1 MNKRHE
7 SIKFSFE
14 TEKDNSFSFFNVKI
28 CKEEGKFATNIF
40 RRVRLSGIY
49 TNFSSFVAFQ
59 HKFGLV
65 YTLLHRSLT
74 TVFGFSKFE
83 SEVRTLKKTLQKNAY
98 PTKFVDKCISKFI
111 NNIFFQ
117 KLVVSSVTKLELRIT
132 LPF

>member
-1 MNKRHE
+1 MNKRHD

-14 TEKDNSFSFFNVKI
+14 TEKDNSFSFFDVKI
-28 CKEEGKFATNIF
+28 CKEEDKFATNIF

-49 TNFSSFVAFQ
+49 TNFSSFVALQ

-83 SEVRTLKKTLQKNAY
+83 SEVRTLKKTLHKNAY

-117 KLVVSSVTKLELRIT
+117 KLVVSSGTKLELRIT